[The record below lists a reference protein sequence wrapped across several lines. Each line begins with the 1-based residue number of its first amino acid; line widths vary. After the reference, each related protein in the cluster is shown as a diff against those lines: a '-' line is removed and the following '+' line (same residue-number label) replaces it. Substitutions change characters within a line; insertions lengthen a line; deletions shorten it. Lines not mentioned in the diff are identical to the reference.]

1 MLFALCLTFILRG
14 VIPSKNFPKGIWLAL
29 SCGGVILL
37 LLILTW
43 IPSVAKPNLSSRCSA
58 EPSQWVKGWADVA
71 TGLTVLLVAVYF
83 ATISVLM
90 FRLRKSRRLS
100 RDRRTVMKHG
110 IFHLV
115 LGSILYV
122 SIFFL
127 PLIRHT
133 LVLNILTSYLHCH
146 STYLLYAF
154 GLHKLL
160 D

>member
-14 VIPSKNFPKGIWLAL
+14 VISSKNFPKGIWLAL
-29 SCGGVILL
+29 SCGGTILL

-58 EPSQWVKGWADVA
+58 EPSQWVKGWSDVA

-122 SIFFL
+122 SIFIL
-127 PLIRHT
+127 PLIWHT
-133 LVLNILTSYLHCH
+133 LVLNILTSCLHCH
-146 STYLLYAF
+146 SMYPLYAI
-154 GLHKLL
+154 GLRKLPG
-160 D
+160 